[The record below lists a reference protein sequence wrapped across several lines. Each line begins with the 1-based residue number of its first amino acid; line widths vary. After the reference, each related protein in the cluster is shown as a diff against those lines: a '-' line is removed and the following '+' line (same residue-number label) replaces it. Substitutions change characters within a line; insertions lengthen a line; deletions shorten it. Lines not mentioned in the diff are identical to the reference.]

1 MLKVDI
7 LRAAAKSLRKLPP
20 KHRKQVARKIYGL
33 RDDPAPSDSKH
44 LKGTSATYRRADI
57 GEYRIIY
64 RVDHD
69 TLRVILVGKR
79 NDQEVYRQLKKAPGP
94 VMRHL

>member
-7 LRAAAKSLRKLPP
+7 LRTAAKSLRRLPP

-44 LKGTSATYRRADI
+44 LKGTSATYRRADV

-69 TLRVILVGKR
+69 TLRVILVGER
-79 NDQEVYRQLKKAPGP
+79 NDQEVYRRLRRRLG
-94 VMRHL
+94 R

>member
-7 LRAAAKSLRKLPP
+7 LRTAAKSLRRLPP

-33 RDDPAPSDSKH
+33 RDDPAPNDSKH
-44 LKGTSATYRRADI
+44 LKGTPTAYPRAGV

-79 NDQEVYRQLKKAPGP
+79 NDQEVYRRLRRRLG
-94 VMRHL
+94 R